1 MTAHHVTPFLVCQMP
16 SILLASAS
24 VARQNILRSAGID
37 FEILP
42 VAIDEAQVRAG
53 ALADDMMPEDIAVLL
68 AFLKAQSA
76 SQRFA
81 VALQNRRLQLMLLG
95 ADQILVCEGQIINKP
110 DTILAAKDQ
119 LLWLAG
125 KSHKL
130 FSAIVLFRDGQRIW
144 HHLAESALTMR
155 QFDAVFADSYIQHIG
170 DAAYWSPGAYQI
182 ESVGTSLFSKIDGDH
197 FDILGLPLLPLL
209 GILREHGL
217 SPVERFA

>member
-1 MTAHHVTPFLVCQMP
+1 MTLQHVTPFLGLP
-16 SILLASAS
+16 DAIILLASAS

-37 FEILP
+37 FKTLP
-42 VAIDEAQVRAG
+42 VTIDEAQIRSG

-68 AFLKAQSA
+68 AFLKAQAA
-76 SQRFA
+76 SQYFA
-81 VALQNRRLQLMLLG
+81 AASVESSTVYVIG

-110 DTILAAKDQ
+110 ETIVAAKDQ

-125 KSHKL
+125 KPHKL

-155 QFDAVFADSYIQHIG
+155 QFDAVFADSYIKHIG
-170 DAAYWSPGAYQI
+170 DAALLSPGSYQI
-182 ESVGTSLFSKIDGDH
+182 ESVGTSLFSEIDGDH

-217 SPVERFA
+217 SPAERFT

>member
-1 MTAHHVTPFLVCQMP
+1 MTAHLATSFLGLP
-16 SILLASAS
+16 NATILLASAS

-42 VAIDEAQVRAG
+42 VAIDEDQVRAG
-53 ALADDMMPEDIAVLL
+53 ALADDMMPEDVAVLL
-68 AFLKAQSA
+68 ALLKAQSA
-76 SQRFA
+76 SQRLAA
-81 VALQNRRLQLMLLG
+81 VPTTSSTAYVIG
-95 ADQILVCEGQIINKP
+95 ADQILVCDGQIINKP
-110 DTILAAKDQ
+110 HTILAAKDQ

-125 KSHKL
+125 KPHKL
-130 FSAIVLFRDGQRIW
+130 FSAIVLLRDGERIW

-155 QFDAVFADSYIQHIG
+155 QFDAVFVDSYIQHIG
-170 DAAYWSPGAYQI
+170 DAALQSPGAYQI

-217 SPVERFA
+217 SPMERFA

>member
-1 MTAHHVTPFLVCQMP
+1 MTVHHITPFLGLP
-16 SILLASAS
+16 DAIILLASAS
-24 VARQNILRSAGID
+24 IARQNILRSTGIN

-42 VAIDEAQVRAG
+42 VAIDEAQVRSG

-68 AFLKAQSA
+68 AFLKAQAA
-76 SQRFA
+76 SQHLA
-81 VALQNRRLQLMLLG
+81 ATSPESSTSYVIG

-110 DTILAAKDQ
+110 DTIVAAKDQ

-125 KSHKL
+125 KPHKL
-130 FSAIVLFRDGQRIW
+130 FSAIVLLRDGQRIW
-144 HHLAESALTMR
+144 HHLAMSTLTMR
-155 QFDAVFADSYIQHIG
+155 HFDAMFADYYIQHIG
-170 DAAYWSPGAYQI
+170 DAALWSPGSYQI
-182 ESVGTSLFSKIDGDH
+182 ESVGTSLFSKIDGDY

>member
-1 MTAHHVTPFLVCQMP
+1 MTVHHTTPFLGLP
-16 SILLASAS
+16 DATILLASAS

-42 VAIDEAQVRAG
+42 VSIDEAQVRSG

-68 AFLKAQSA
+68 AFLKAQAA
-76 SQRFA
+76 SQHLVTA
-81 VALQNRRLQLMLLG
+81 SPESSTAYVIG

-110 DTILAAKDQ
+110 DTIAAAKDQ

-125 KSHKL
+125 KPHKL
-130 FSAIVLFRDGQRIW
+130 FSAIVLLRDGQRIW
-144 HHLAESALTMR
+144 HHLAVSALTMY

-170 DAAYWSPGAYQI
+170 DAVLWSPGSYQI
-182 ESVGTSLFSKIDGDH
+182 ESIGMSLFRKIDGDH

>member
-1 MTAHHVTPFLVCQMP
+1 MTAHHVKPFLGLP
-16 SILLASAS
+16 NATILLASAS
-24 VARQNILRSAGID
+24 VVRQKILQSAGID
-37 FEILP
+37 FETLP
-42 VAIDEAQVRAG
+42 VAIDEAQVRSG
-53 ALADDMMPEDIAVLL
+53 ALADDMVPEDIAVLL
-68 AFLKAQSA
+68 AFLKAQAA

-81 VALQNRRLQLMLLG
+81 VTSPGSSAAYVIG

-110 DTILAAKDQ
+110 TTIAVARDQ

-125 KSHKL
+125 KPHKL
-130 FSAIVLFRDGQRIW
+130 FSAIVLLHDGQRIW

-170 DAAYWSPGAYQI
+170 DAALWSPGAYQI

-209 GILREHGL
+209 SILREHGL
-217 SPVERFA
+217 SPVEHYA

>member
-1 MTAHHVTPFLVCQMP
+1 MTTHHATSFLGVP
-16 SILLASAS
+16 NATILLASTS

-42 VAIDEAQVRAG
+42 VTIDEAQVRAG

-68 AFLKAQSA
+68 ALLKAQAA
-76 SQRFA
+76 SQR
-81 VALQNRRLQLMLLG
+81 VAATPQESSTAYVIG

-110 DTILAAKDQ
+110 ITIAAAKDQ

-125 KSHKL
+125 KSHQL
-130 FSAIVLFRDGQRIW
+130 FSAIVLLRDGQRIW

-155 QFDAVFADSYIQHIG
+155 QFDAVFADSYIHHIG
-170 DAAYWSPGAYQI
+170 DAALRSPGAYQI
-182 ESVGTSLFSKIDGDH
+182 ESVGTSLFSKIDGNH

-217 SPVERFA
+217 SPVERFF

>member
-1 MTAHHVTPFLVCQMP
+1 MTAHLARPFLGLP
-16 SILLASAS
+16 NATILLASAS

-76 SQRFA
+76 SQR
-81 VALQNRRLQLMLLG
+81 VAATQTGLSRAYVIG
-95 ADQILVCEGQIINKP
+95 ADQILVCDGQIINKP
-110 DTILAAKDQ
+110 PTIAAAKDQ
-119 LLWLAG
+119 LFLLSG

-144 HHLAESALTMR
+144 HHLAESSLTMR
-155 QFDAVFADSYIQHIG
+155 QFDSVFADSYIQHIG
-170 DAAYWSPGAYQI
+170 DAALWSPGAYQI

>member
-1 MTAHHVTPFLVCQMP
+1 MTAHLATHFLGLP
-16 SILLASAS
+16 GATILLASAS

-81 VALQNRRLQLMLLG
+81 AAQSESSSAYVIG
-95 ADQILVCEGQIINKP
+95 ADQILVCDGQIINKP
-110 DTILAAKDQ
+110 DTIAAAKDQ
-119 LLWLAG
+119 LLWLSG

-130 FSAIVLFRDGQRIW
+130 FSAIMLFHDGQRIW
-144 HHLAESALTMR
+144 HHLAESSLTMR
-155 QFDAVFADSYIQHIG
+155 QFDSVFAESYIKHIG
-170 DAAYWSPGAYQI
+170 DAALWSPGAYQI
-182 ESVGTSLFSKIDGDH
+182 ESVGSSLFSKIDGDH

-209 GILREHGL
+209 VILREHGL